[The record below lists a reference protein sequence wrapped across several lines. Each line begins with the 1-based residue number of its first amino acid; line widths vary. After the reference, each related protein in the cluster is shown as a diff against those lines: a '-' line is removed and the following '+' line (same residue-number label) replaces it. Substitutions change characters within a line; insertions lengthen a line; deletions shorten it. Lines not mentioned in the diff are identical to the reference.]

1 MFYLTVC
8 VCDVLYIM
16 YVGRFC
22 LVIAAIVPI
31 FNTPKTTHTLDEDKK
46 DVCRGRD
53 GFSKYSITAH
63 RNETKYEEKNIHSGN
78 TTDIIWPSFLLGY
91 NFFFVFEKDDWRKKN
106 KMVSTRVTQSY

>member
-1 MFYLTVC
+1 
-8 VCDVLYIM
+8 M

-31 FNTPKTTHTLDEDKK
+31 FNTPKTTHTLDENKK
-46 DVCRGRD
+46 DVCREGD

-91 NFFFVFEKDDWRKKN
+91 NFFLFLRRTIGVKKI
-106 KMVSTRVTQSY
+106 RWC